1 MAGGP
6 IVLPDMSDN
15 PGGGGTSDGVV
26 VLQEMIARK
35 VQSCVVATIVDSV
48 VVQAARAAG
57 MIFVFILSVCTA
69 SVTSVA

>member
-1 MAGGP
+1 M
-6 IVLPDMSDN
+6 LPDMSDN

-35 VQSCVVATIVDSV
+35 VQNCVVATIVDPI

-57 MIFVFILSVCTA
+57 MILISASVWTTA
-69 SVTSVA
+69 SMISLA